1 MTLERLRWSASDCL
15 VVTVRNLRHF
25 TRQPQLLLFSTIQ
38 PIMFVVLFSYVFGG
52 AVGRALPAG
61 VDYKEFLLPGIFIQS
76 VAFRATQTA
85 IGLAEDLQRGV
96 IDRFRSMPMARS
108 AVVAG
113 RTIAD
118 LVRNVFVIT
127 LMAAVGYVIGF
138 RFQEGAAEAVA
149 SILVVA
155 MFSFALSWIFVF
167 VGLTARVPEAAQSA
181 GFIAIF
187 PLVFASSIFVP
198 LETMPSW
205 LEGFAAISPVTATAN
220 AARGLAI
227 GGEVAGP
234 LVAAVLWSAA
244 ILAVFIPLS
253 VWRYRRLR

>member
-38 PIMFVVLFSYVFGG
+38 PVMFVVLFSYVFGG
-52 AVGRALPAG
+52 AVGRSLPAG

-118 LVRNVFVIT
+118 LARNLFVIV

-138 RFQEGAAEAVA
+138 RFQEGAAEAVG
-149 SILVVA
+149 SILVVGL
-155 MFSFALSWIFVF
+155 FSFALSWIFVF

-198 LETMPSW
+198 LKTMPSW
-205 LEGFAAISPVTATAN
+205 LEGFATISPVTATAN

-234 LVAAVLWSAA
+234 LVATVLWSVA
-244 ILAVFIPLS
+244 ILAVFVPLC
-253 VWRYRRLR
+253 VWRYRRLH